1 VAPADLPTVCDLQ
14 LPNLAPGDRLDTFK
28 ALDSSTVRKS
38 LSFAALKRHDHEAI
52 VTWRVIIVNDA
63 ANPIWSVGKHRRF
76 PFRPTVM
83 NHVTK
88 LIAGVIALAFLT
100 GTTTSDSK
108 LNDRQRALHALN
120 RLAFGPRPGDVDA
133 VMKDGVDTWIE
144 QQLHPE
150 AIPDRAIEARIAGLP
165 TMTLS
170 NAQIV
175 RTYYEPVLMARKKAN
190 AEARNGDVDK
200 QDIRRELIRDIPL
213 NQRPQVVMNDLVA
226 QRILRAAESDRQL
239 NEVMVDF
246 WMNHFNVFAG
256 KGIDRFL
263 LTSYERDVIRPH
275 IWGRFEDLLMAT
287 AKSPA
292 MLFYLDNARSIAAPE
307 NRPVMAQRAFGGR
320 FGGRAMM
327 RPLQL
332 QGRQGGLNENYAR
345 EIMELHTLG
354 VDAGYTQKDVTEL
367 ARILT
372 GWTITTRRD
381 GGEGAAFIFRPM
393 LHDAGAKYCLGIRF
407 GPGGGIDEGERMI
420 HVLAH
425 HPATAHR
432 IAYKLCQRL
441 VADEPPPALVDRVAK
456 KFMAT
461 DGDLRQTVKAVIQSP
476 EFWDPSTY
484 RGKVK
489 SPFEYA
495 ISAVRAVNA
504 QITDATP
511 IARALQQ
518 IGEPLYGSQP
528 PTGYSDKADV
538 WINTGALM
546 NRLNFALALAANK
559 LPGVHGNVVA
569 LIPAGQAADASH
581 SVEALAMALTGG
593 NLTEETRSTIKS
605 RIVERKAPA
614 EDPWDNT
621 QLPTVAG
628 LILGSPEF
636 QRQ

>member
-1 VAPADLPTVCDLQ
+1 
-14 LPNLAPGDRLDTFK
+14 
-28 ALDSSTVRKS
+28 
-38 LSFAALKRHDHEAI
+38 
-52 VTWRVIIVNDA
+52 
-63 ANPIWSVGKHRRF
+63 
-76 PFRPTVM
+76 M
-83 NHVTK
+83 NHAPK
-88 LIAGVIALAFLT
+88 LLGGLIALSFLT
-100 GTTTSDSK
+100 GFTTSDSK
-108 LNDRQRALHALN
+108 LTDRQRALHALN
-120 RLAFGPRPGDVDA
+120 RLAFGQRPGDVD
-133 VMKDGVDTWIE
+133 VIMNTGVDTWIE

-150 AIPDRAIEARIAGLP
+150 GIPDRAVEARIAALP

-175 RTYYEPVLMARKKAN
+175 KTYYQPVLLARKQAN
-190 AEARNGDVDK
+190 AEAKNGDVDK
-200 QDIRRELIRDIPL
+200 KDVRRELMRDVPA
-213 NQRPQVVMNDLVA
+213 NQRPQVVMNELVA

-246 WMNHFNVFAG
+246 WMNHFNIFSG

-292 MLFYLDNARSIAAPE
+292 MLFYLDNARSMAAPE
-307 NRPVMAQRAFGGR
+307 NRPAMQQQRGFGRR
-320 FGGRAMM
+320 FGFGRRAMM
-327 RPLQL
+327 TRPQ
-332 QGRQGGLNENYAR
+332 QGKEGGLNENYAR

-367 ARILT
+367 ARVLT
-372 GWTITTRRD
+372 GWSISRERD
-381 GGEGAAFIFRPM
+381 GSGEGAAFVFRPQM
-393 LHDAGAKYCLGIRF
+393 HDVGAKTVLGIRF
-407 GPGGGIDEGERMI
+407 ASGGGIEEGERMI

-441 VADEPPPALVDRVAK
+441 VADEPPPALVDRVAR
-456 KFMAT
+456 KFLST
-461 DGDLRQTVKAVIQSP
+461 DGDLRQTVRAVIASP
-476 EFWDPSTY
+476 EFWDPASY
-484 RGKVK
+484 RAKVK
-489 SPFEYA
+489 SPFEYT

-504 QITDATP
+504 QITDPAP

-518 IGEPLYGSQP
+518 IGEPLYGAQP

-546 NRLNFALALAANK
+546 NRLNFALSLASNK
-559 LPGVHGNVVA
+559 LPGVHGDVVA

-581 SVEALAMALTGG
+581 SVEALALALTGG
-593 NLTEETRSTIKS
+593 NLTQETRNTIKS
-605 RIVERKAPA
+605 RIVERKAPS

>member
-1 VAPADLPTVCDLQ
+1 MKHAPKL
-14 LPNLAPGDRLDTFK
+14 LAG
-28 ALDSSTVRKS
+28 
-38 LSFAALKRHDHEAI
+38 
-52 VTWRVIIVNDA
+52 
-63 ANPIWSVGKHRRF
+63 
-76 PFRPTVM
+76 
-83 NHVTK
+83 
-88 LIAGVIALAFLT
+88 LIAVALLT
-100 GTTTSDSK
+100 GITTSDSK

-120 RLAFGPRPGDVDA
+120 RLAFGPRPGEVDA

-150 AIPDRAIEARIAGLP
+150 AIPDRAVEARIAALP

-175 RTYYEPVLMARKKAN
+175 KTYYEPVLAARKEAN
-190 AEARNGDVDK
+190 AEAKNGDVDK
-200 QDIRRELIRDIPL
+200 KDVRRELMRDVPA
-213 NQRPQVVMNDLVA
+213 NQRPQVVMNELVA

-246 WMNHFNVFAG
+246 WMNHFNVFSG

-292 MLFYLDNARSIAAPE
+292 MLFYLDNARSMAAPE
-307 NRPVMAQRAFGGR
+307 NRPVMQQQRGFGGR
-320 FGGRAMM
+320 FGFGRRAMVM
-327 RPLQL
+327 RPQQ
-332 QGRQGGLNENYAR
+332 QGKEGGLNENYAR

-367 ARILT
+367 ARVLT
-372 GWTITTRRD
+372 GWSISRERE
-381 GGEGAAFIFRPM
+381 GGEGATFVFRPQM
-393 LHDAGAKYCLGIRF
+393 HDVGAKTVLGIRF
-407 GPGGGIDEGERMI
+407 GRGGGIEEGERMI

-432 IAYKLCQRL
+432 IALKLCQRL
-441 VADEPPPALVDRVAK
+441 VADDPPPALVDRVAR
-456 KFMAT
+456 KFLST
-461 DGDLRQTVKAVIQSP
+461 DGDLRQTVRAVIESP
-476 EFWDPSTY
+476 EFWDPASY
-484 RGKVK
+484 RSKVK
-489 SPFEYA
+489 SPFEYT

-504 QITDATP
+504 QITDPAP

-518 IGEPLYGSQP
+518 IGEPLYGAQP
-528 PTGYSDKADV
+528 PTGYSDRADV

-546 NRLNFALALAANK
+546 NRLNFALSLASNK
-559 LPGVHGNVVA
+559 LPGVHGDVVA
-569 LIPAGQAADASH
+569 LIPSGQAADASH
-581 SVEALAMALTGG
+581 SVEALALALTGG

-605 RIVERKAPA
+605 RIVERKAPS

>member
-1 VAPADLPTVCDLQ
+1 MKHAPKL
-14 LPNLAPGDRLDTFK
+14 
-28 ALDSSTVRKS
+28 
-38 LSFAALKRHDHEAI
+38 FA
-52 VTWRVIIVNDA
+52 
-63 ANPIWSVGKHRRF
+63 G
-76 PFRPTVM
+76 
-83 NHVTK
+83 
-88 LIAGVIALAFLT
+88 LIALTLLAGIT
-100 GTTTSDSK
+100 ASDSK

-120 RLAFGPRPGDVDA
+120 RLAFGPRPGEVDA

-150 AIPDRAIEARIAGLP
+150 AIPDRAVEARIAALP

-175 RTYYEPVLMARKKAN
+175 KTYYEPVLLARKQAN
-190 AEARNGDVDK
+190 AEAKSGDVDK
-200 QDIRRELIRDIPL
+200 KDVRRELMRDVPPE
-213 NQRPQVVMNDLVA
+213 QRPQVVMNELVA

-239 NEVMVDF
+239 NEVIVDF
-246 WMNHFNVFAG
+246 WMNHFNVFSG

-292 MLFYLDNARSIAAPE
+292 MLFYLDNARSMAAPG
-307 NRPVMAQRAFGGR
+307 NRPVMQQQRGFGER
-320 FGGRAMM
+320 FGFGRRAIVM
-327 RPLQL
+327 RPQQQ
-332 QGRQGGLNENYAR
+332 QGKDGGLNENYAR

-354 VDAGYTQKDVTEL
+354 VDGGYTQKDVTEL
-367 ARILT
+367 ARVLT
-372 GWTITTRRD
+372 GWSISRERE
-381 GGEGAAFIFRPM
+381 GGEGAAFVFRAQ
-393 LHDAGAKYCLGIRF
+393 LHDAAAKTVLGIRF
-407 GPGGGIDEGERMI
+407 APGGGIEEGERMI

-456 KFMAT
+456 KFLAT
-461 DGDLRQTVKAVIQSP
+461 DGDLRQTVRAVIASP
-476 EFWDPSTY
+476 EFWDPASY
-484 RGKVK
+484 RAKVK
-489 SPFEYA
+489 SPFEYT

-504 QITDATP
+504 QITDPAP

-518 IGEPLYGSQP
+518 IGEPLYGAQP

-546 NRLNFALALAANK
+546 NRLNFALSLASNK
-559 LPGVHGNVVA
+559 LPGVHGDVVA
-569 LIPAGQAADASH
+569 LIPAVQAADASH
-581 SVEALAMALTGG
+581 SVEALALALTGG
-593 NLTEETRSTIKS
+593 NLTQETRNIIKS
-605 RIVERKAPA
+605 RIVERKAPSQ
-614 EDPWDNT
+614 DPWDNT

>member
-1 VAPADLPTVCDLQ
+1 MTHA
-14 LPNLAPGDRLDTFK
+14 
-28 ALDSSTVRKS
+28 
-38 LSFAALKRHDHEAI
+38 
-52 VTWRVIIVNDA
+52 
-63 ANPIWSVGKHRRF
+63 
-76 PFRPTVM
+76 
-83 NHVTK
+83 TK
-88 LIAGVIALAFLT
+88 LLAGVLALALLT
-100 GTTTSDSK
+100 GTTTSDNK
-108 LNDRQRALHALN
+108 LTDRQRALHALN

-133 VMKDGVDTWIE
+133 VLKDGVDTWIA

-150 AIPDRAIEARIAGLP
+150 AIPDRAVEARIDGMP
-165 TMTLS
+165 TMKLS

-175 RTYYEPVLMARKKAN
+175 KTYYAPVLMARKKAN
-190 AEARNGDVDK
+190 AEAKNGEVDK
-200 QDIRRELIRDIPL
+200 QEVRRELMRDIPFD
-213 NQRPQVVMNDLVA
+213 QRPQVVMNDLLA

-246 WMNHFNVFAG
+246 WMNHFNVFSG

-292 MLFYLDNARSIAAPE
+292 MLFYLDNARSMAAPE
-307 NRPVMAQRAFGGR
+307 NRPQRVFYGGR
-320 FGGRAMM
+320 FGRGAMM
-327 RPLQL
+327 RPQ
-332 QGRQGGLNENYAR
+332 QQNKQQGGLNENYAR

-367 ARILT
+367 ARVLT
-372 GWTITTRRD
+372 GWTITTQRD

-393 LHDAGAKYCLGIRF
+393 MHDAGAKTVLGVRF
-407 GPGGGIDEGERMI
+407 ASGGGIEEGERMI
-420 HVLAH
+420 RILAH

-441 VADEPPPALVDRVAK
+441 VADEPPPVLVDRVAK
-456 KFMAT
+456 KFLAT
-461 DGDLRQTVKAVIQSP
+461 DGDLRQTVKAVIDSP
-476 EFWDPSTY
+476 EFWDPTTY
-484 RGKVK
+484 RAKVK
-489 SPFEYA
+489 SPFEYT

-504 QITDATP
+504 QITDPMP

-518 IGEPLYGSQP
+518 IGEPLYGAQP

-546 NRLNFALALAANK
+546 SRLNFALALAANK
-559 LPGVHGNVVA
+559 LPGVHGDVVS

-581 SVEALAMALTGG
+581 SVEALALALTGG

-605 RIVERKAPA
+605 RIVERKTPA

>member
-1 VAPADLPTVCDLQ
+1 M
-14 LPNLAPGDRLDTFK
+14 
-28 ALDSSTVRKS
+28 
-38 LSFAALKRHDHEAI
+38 
-52 VTWRVIIVNDA
+52 
-63 ANPIWSVGKHRRF
+63 KHA
-76 PFRPTVM
+76 
-83 NHVTK
+83 TK
-88 LIAGVIALAFLT
+88 LIAGVITLAFLT
-100 GTTTSDSK
+100 GLTTSDK
-108 LNDRQRALHALN
+108 VLTDRQRALHALN

-150 AIPDRAIEARIAGLP
+150 GIPDRAVQARVDSMP
-165 TMTLS
+165 TMRLS

-175 RTYYEPVLMARKKAN
+175 RTYYEPVLMARKQAN
-190 AEARNGDVDK
+190 AEAKNGEIDK
-200 QDIRRELIRDIPL
+200 QEARRDYMRDVPPER
-213 NQRPQVVMNDLVA
+213 RPQVVMNDLVG

-246 WMNHFNVFAG
+246 WMNHFNVFSG

-292 MLFYLDNARSIAAPE
+292 MLFYLDNARSMAAPE
-307 NRPVMAQRAFGGR
+307 NRPAMQRPGYFGGR
-320 FGGRAMM
+320 FGRFRMN
-327 RPLQL
+327 PP
-332 QGRQGGLNENYAR
+332 RQPNKLAGGLNENYAR

-354 VDAGYTQKDVTEL
+354 VDGGYTQKDVTEL
-367 ARILT
+367 ARVLT
-372 GWTITTRRD
+372 GWSITAQRD
-381 GGEGAAFIFRPM
+381 GGEGASFIFRPQ
-393 LHDAGAKYCLGIRF
+393 LHDVGSKAVLGVRF
-407 GPGGGIDEGERMI
+407 PAGGGIEEGERMI
-420 HVLAH
+420 HILAH
-425 HPATAHR
+425 QPATAHR

-456 KFMAT
+456 KFLTT
-461 DGDLRQTVKAVIQSP
+461 DGDLRQTVRAVIESP
-476 EFWDPSTY
+476 EFWDPTTY
-484 RGKVK
+484 RNKVK
-489 SPFEYA
+489 SPFEYT

-504 QITDATP
+504 QITDPAP

-518 IGEPLYGSQP
+518 IGEPLYGAQP

-546 NRLNFALALAANK
+546 NRLNFALSLASNK
-559 LPGVHGNVVA
+559 LPGVHGDVVS
-569 LIPAGQAADASH
+569 LIPAGQAVDASH
-581 SVEALAMALTGG
+581 SVEALALALTGG
-593 NLTEETRSTIKS
+593 NLTEETRNTIKS
-605 RIVERKAPA
+605 RIVEQKAPA